1 MENSANQRLKQ
12 VIEKSALSVNAF
24 SKRIEVPQT
33 PLSNM
38 LKRGSEP
45 SAKTLNAVLDAFPGL
60 NPDWL
65 LTGSGPMYI
74 TEDTP
79 VDENGKPVETRPR
92 LPMTVVAGGL
102 IGFADSAML
111 SDCEQVPII
120 RAFPDYDCTMIVQGN
135 SMEPKFEGGD
145 EIAMRKVHDFI
156 EWGKAHVLD
165 TRDGAVLKRL
175 YDAGDS
181 FRCVSFNPEY
191 PDFEILKENVSG
203 VYKVVGL
210 IRR

>member
-1 MENSANQRLKQ
+1 MEKAVNQRIRQ
-12 VIEKSALSVNAF
+12 IIEKGNLSVNAF
-24 SKRIEVPQT
+24 AKKIGVPQRT
-33 PLSNM
+33 LANM
-38 LKRGSEP
+38 LSRGTEP
-45 SAKTLNAVLDAFPGL
+45 SAKTINAVIATFPNL
-60 NPDWL
+60 NKDWL
-65 LTGSGPMYI
+65 LTGTGPMII

-191 PDFEILKENVSG
+191 PDFEVSKADVG
-203 VYKVVGL
+203 AVYKIVGL

>member
-1 MENSANQRLKQ
+1 MGNTINQRLKGF
-12 VIEKSALSVNAF
+12 IEKTGLSVNAF
-24 SKRIEVPQT
+24 SNEIGIAQGT
-33 PLSNM
+33 LASM
-38 LKRGSEP
+38 LNRGTEP
-45 SAKTLNAVLDAFPGL
+45 SAKTINAVIATFPNL
-60 NPDWL
+60 NKDWL
-65 LTGSGPMYI
+65 LTGTGPMII

-92 LPMTVVAGGL
+92 LPMTVAAGGL

-120 RAFPDYDCTMIVQGN
+120 RAFPEYDCTMIVQGN

-210 IRR
+210 IRI